1 MVLCSTVGPVPL
13 EESPVAVED
22 AALKGPGF
30 FSSLR
35 HGPIQKCT
43 CIARP
48 GFFSAQTSSFCS
60 FQVCESR
67 GKLTV
72 WVQGSDRPGSTSSA
86 LRPLG
91 SGGMCA
97 FLLHGVVNMT
107 GLCCRLLQGPLDHWD
122 LRMLPRPQQRPPSSQ
137 LTCMGLGP
145 PPLCTRPPAQALTF
159 YHSLASPLCPRQS
172 WTKVCFA
179 FLWSVGWGRTAGD
192 FAAAPC
198 VCEEGL
204 PPWGTALADPVC
216 LGRWLLWEG

>member
-1 MVLCSTVGPVPL
+1 M
-13 EESPVAVED
+13 ED

-48 GFFSAQTSSFCS
+48 GFFSAQTSCFCS
-60 FQVCESR
+60 FQICESR

-97 FLLHGVVNMT
+97 FLLHVVVNMT
-107 GLCCRLLQGPLDHWD
+107 GL
-122 LRMLPRPQQRPPSSQ
+122 
-137 LTCMGLGP
+137 
-145 PPLCTRPPAQALTF
+145 
-159 YHSLASPLCPRQS
+159 LAG
-172 WTKVCFA
+172 V
-179 FLWSVGWGRTAGD
+179 
-192 FAAAPC
+192 
-198 VCEEGL
+198 
-204 PPWGTALADPVC
+204 TALLPSPSGTSGS
-216 LGRWLLWEG
+216 LGLQDAPETTAEAPSLPTNLHGAWPTTIVYPSPSPGLDLLSFTGQSTVSAALRDEGFLCFFVISGMGQNCRELCRSSSSL